1 MRYTKKHF
9 WIIVAAFV
17 LCLVSGVV
25 FDVLYRVSNTW
36 EVPVDKFQKTLLHK
50 EQHADSVLRLLAGD
64 VRAGRWSPQRSF
76 KVGSP
81 DISPDIVYYV
91 YKGEQPVFWSDNSLD
106 IGNLVPYKL
115 ATDGPDFC
123 YANNAYCVVK
133 ACRVDDYTLLAFIL
147 VKYRYYLNDGRF
159 ISSDFAD
166 DFALDNSVSLVA
178 GSADDALAVFAAD
191 GSYLFSLSNDEN
203 ASYKSSL
210 ATVSVVCYVLA
221 FLLLLWLFYGLD
233 CLFGASFW
241 TLRNYF
247 LALSVLVGITLC
259 GIVFGVPARV
269 FSTDLFSPIY
279 YASGIVP
286 SLGHL
291 ALLSA
296 LCCVAALT
304 FYARVKL
311 PVFHRWSTKVCVAF
325 VLAHLA
331 SIIVF
336 VLVYRQLYDL
346 IYNSSLELVF
356 YSVSQVSL
364 YSVLAVLL
372 MFVWLL
378 AFVLLRDKMMF
389 VFKYTLSWRWFL
401 LADVLAACVAFALSY
416 VFENQSFHTELIG
429 FFCMCVV
436 VDMLRV
442 FVKRSLRYW
451 QLLLITFVCCLFVSV
466 EVYSY
471 NLKIKCAKY
480 ALLADN
486 FATGADNSYDIYTQK
501 LLTDIDSLLQQDK
514 VLPRIMRH
522 AISSSPKLLR
532 YLDDNYFRTYLK
544 NGMNNYTMKV
554 FMVSLSS
561 PTAHRYDAQIA
572 DGTLQPYTDHFYIN
586 CMKNDSYQFLGIF
599 DFEVARDEMCRLF
612 VVLYK
617 LNDLS
622 DYDALFQ
629 PRDNWMRHLSLST
642 AKYENG
648 RKVFN
653 GGMFVYP
660 NHFDEARFGHQNVVY
675 WNRYAHYV
683 YRYDNGIDIIV
694 SERHPEPQYAFL
706 LFWTYL
712 FMFYVLLVTCMYL
725 LRLLA
730 HRRYSFGNSLVARIS
745 HAFVILVILILTAAF
760 ATSVVFIYNRNKLEQ
775 VKLLRDKM
783 RCVEAQMQPFF
794 WRYAPDL
801 PDDAELSFFIQDLSK
816 LYRTDIHVYDA
827 GGQLMATTRP
837 YIFSAGLSGK
847 RLNPQ
852 VFFGIE
858 DSHNV
863 IPETIG
869 NLEYLASYAIVADAH
884 GHTLAYI
891 CVPMFYSSYSLAREL
906 FSYLAVFI
914 NIYLLV
920 LLLTIIIATAV
931 GKRVVGPLQTL
942 GHKLRHIQL
951 GNGNEKIP
959 YSGVDTDEIGLL
971 VNEYNR
977 MVDQLTASA
986 QQLAQSERE
995 SAWRDMARQIAHEIK
1010 NPLTPM
1016 KLTIQQLQRIKA
1028 NGGEQFDEYFTKASH
1043 TLIEQIDSLSLIASE
1058 FSHFAR
1064 IPVAKPTIVDLN
1076 AKLMSEVELFR
1087 NNYENIEI
1095 DYHTN
1100 APQVSI
1106 FADGEQLTQVF
1117 NNLLK
1122 NAIQSVPS
1130 TRHGIIRV
1138 DLKVENAWV
1147 SVSVADNGCGIDD
1160 AVAERLFVPNFT
1172 TKSSGMGL
1180 GLCIVK
1186 NIVQMANGS
1195 ITFTTKPNEGTTFI
1209 VKFPIAKN

>member
-1 MRYTKKHF
+1 MKRKKQF
-9 WIIVAAFV
+9 WFIVAAFA
-17 LCLVSGVV
+17 LCLFVGVL
-25 FDVLYRVSNTW
+25 FDVLYRLSNTW
-36 EVPVDKFQKTLLHK
+36 EVPVDKFQKTLLQK
-50 EQHADSVLRLLAGD
+50 EQHADSMLHLLAND

-76 KVGSP
+76 KVA
-81 DISPDIVYYV
+81 SPDIVYYV

-115 ATDGPDFC
+115 AVDGTDFC
-123 YANNAYCVVK
+123 YTNNAYCVVK
-133 ACRVDDYTLLAFIL
+133 ACRVEDYTILAFIL

-159 ISSDFAD
+159 VSSYFAEG
-166 DFALDNSVSLVA
+166 FALDNTVSLTA
-178 GSADDALAVFAAD
+178 GRADDDLAVFAAD
-191 GSYLFSLSNDEN
+191 GTYLFSLSQDEHV
-203 ASYKSSL
+203 SYKSSL
-210 ATVSVVCYVLA
+210 SVVSMVCYVVA
-221 FLLLLWLFYGLD
+221 FLLLLLLFYSLD
-233 CLFGASFW
+233 YLFGASFW
-241 TLRNYF
+241 TLRNYL
-247 LALSVLVGITLC
+247 LALFVLVGITLLC
-259 GIVFGVPARV
+259 IILGVPTRV
-269 FSTDLFSPIY
+269 FAADLFSPIY

-296 LCCVAALT
+296 VCCVAALT
-304 FYARVKL
+304 LYARVKV
-311 PVFHRWSTKVCVAF
+311 PVFHRWTAKVCVAF
-325 VLAHLA
+325 VLAHAA

-336 VLVYRQLYDL
+336 VLVYKQLYDL

-356 YSVSQVSL
+356 YSVAQVSL

-372 MFVWLL
+372 MFVWLFS
-378 AFVLLRDKMMF
+378 FVLLRDKMVFM
-389 VFKYTLSWRWFL
+389 FKYVVPWQWFL
-401 LADVLAACVAFALSY
+401 VADVLATCVAFALSY
-416 VFENQSFHTELIG
+416 LYDAQPIHTELIG
-429 FFCMCVV
+429 FFAMCVV
-436 VDMLRV
+436 IDMLRV
-442 FVKRSLRYW
+442 HVKRSLRYW

-471 NLKIKCAKY
+471 NVKIKCAKY
-480 ALLADN
+480 ALVADN
-486 FATGADNSYDIYTQK
+486 FATGADSSFDIYTQK

-532 YLDDNYFRTYLK
+532 YLDDNYFKSYLK

-554 FMVSLSS
+554 FMVSLPS
-561 PTAHRYDAQIA
+561 PSAHRYDAQIA

-599 DFEVARDEMCRLF
+599 DFEVARNEMCRLF

-629 PRDNWMRHLSLST
+629 PRDNWMGHLSLST

-648 RKVFN
+648 KKVFN
-653 GGMFVYP
+653 GGIFVYP
-660 NHFDEARFGHQNVVY
+660 NQFDEARFGNKNVVY
-675 WNRYAHYV
+675 WNKYAHYI
-683 YRYDNGIDIIV
+683 YRYDHGIDIIV
-694 SERHPEPQYAFL
+694 SERHPAPQYAFL

-712 FMFYVLLVTCMYL
+712 FMFYVLLVTVMHL
-725 LRLLA
+725 LRLFA
-730 HRRYSFGNSLVARIS
+730 HRRYSFGNSFVARIVR
-745 HAFVILVILILTAAF
+745 AFVILVILILTVAF
-760 ATSVVFIYNRNKLEQ
+760 TTSVVFIYNRYKADQ
-775 VKLLRDKM
+775 VKMLRDKM
-783 RCVEAQMQPFF
+783 RCIEAQLQPFF
-794 WRYAPDL
+794 WRYAPEL

-816 LYRTDIHVYDA
+816 LYRTDIHIYDA

-837 YIFSAGLSGK
+837 YIFSAGLCGK

-852 VFFGIE
+852 VFFGLE
-858 DSHNV
+858 GSPGV

-869 NLEYLASYAIVADAH
+869 KLDYLASYAIVTDTN
-884 GHTLAYI
+884 GHALAYI
-891 CVPMFYSSYSLAREL
+891 CVPMFYSSYTVAREL

-920 LLLTIIIATAV
+920 LMLTAIIATVV
-931 GKRVVGPLQTL
+931 GKRIIGPLQTL

-959 YSGVDTDEIGLL
+959 YNGFATDEIGLL
-971 VNEYNR
+971 VTEYNR
-977 MVDQLTASA
+977 MVDQLTDSA

-1016 KLTIQQLQRIKA
+1016 KLTIQQLQRVKA
-1028 NGGEQFDEYFTKASH
+1028 NGGEQFDEYFGKAAR

-1064 IPVAKPTIVDLN
+1064 IPMAQPTMVDLN
-1076 AKLMSEVELFR
+1076 AKLMSEVELYN

-1095 DYHTN
+1095 NYHSEV
-1100 APQVSI
+1100 AEVYI
-1106 FADGEQLTQVF
+1106 LADGEQLTQVF

-1122 NAIQSVPS
+1122 NAIQAVPS

-1138 DLKVENAWV
+1138 ELKVDNAWAV
-1147 SVSVADNGCGIDD
+1147 VSVADNGCGIDE

-1195 ITFTTKPNEGTTFI
+1195 ISFSTKTDEGTTFI
-1209 VKFPIAKN
+1209 VKFPLAKR